1 MKEQRKKRFP
11 AGVLT
16 AVITPFRDGEVDYP
30 ALSRILSAQE
40 EGGASGIVLLGSTG
54 ESPTVLHDERLRMIR
69 FTKEHTTLPLI
80 VGTSSSDTKKAVA
93 MTREAEAAGA
103 DALLVASPYY
113 NRPTEDGMAAHF
125 LAVAEHVHIPI
136 MLYNIPART
145 GSRITE
151 GVLRAVAPHPNI
163 SALKEADNNFSEIVS
178 KAAMLR
184 GLPPDQRIDLYA
196 GNDAFY
202 SLFSALGARGLVSVV
217 SNAYPEFCRLPQDD
231 PDAFLPFVP
240 LLDALTLESNPIP
253 IKTLMAAKGMIEEE
267 FRLPLC
273 KMREENKKRLLQIAA
288 EY

>member
-1 MKEQRKKRFP
+1 MKEQQKNRFP

-16 AVITPFRDGEVDYP
+16 AVVTPFSGGAIDYP
-30 ALSRILSAQE
+30 ALRRILSLQE
-40 EGGASGIVLLGSTG
+40 SGGAAGIVLLGSTG

-69 FTKEHTTLPLI
+69 FAKETTSLPLI
-80 VGTSSSDTKKAVA
+80 VGTSSSDTKKAA
-93 MTREAEAAGA
+93 LMTQEAEAAGA

-125 LAVAEHVHIPI
+125 LTIADSVHIPI

-151 GVLRAVAPHPNI
+151 GVLRAVAAHPNI
-163 SALKEADNNFSEIVS
+163 SALKEADGNFSEIVS

-184 GLPPDQRIDLYA
+184 SLPQEQRIDLYA

-202 SLFSALGARGLVSVV
+202 SMFAALGARGLVSVV
-217 SNAYPEFCRLPQDD
+217 SNAYPEFCRLNTAD
-231 PDAFLPFVP
+231 PDAFLRFVP
-240 LLDALTLESNPIP
+240 LLDALALESNPIP

-273 KMREENKKRLLQIAA
+273 SMQKENKARLLKTAA
-288 EY
+288 AY